1 MFERIFAR
9 GYQSVCGLVAG
20 IAAILAP
27 CVPLIITAFVFI
39 FLDLFYG
46 YKVCR
51 KYKSK
56 HFESSKF
63 WKTVEKLG
71 LTAVL
76 VASFTLLDKF
86 IFMTY
91 DDLVFA
97 KVAAGTVC
105 FAEIISLLE
114 SLRALKP
121 NSITARLLSSVIKS
135 KANKY
140 LDVDIT
146 DIIDDIPN
154 DNNTITNNKESNKV

>member
-1 MFERIFAR
+1 
-9 GYQSVCGLVAG
+9 
-20 IAAILAP
+20 
-27 CVPLIITAFVFI
+27 
-39 FLDLFYG
+39 
-46 YKVCR
+46 
-51 KYKSK
+51 
-56 HFESSKF
+56 
-63 WKTVEKLG
+63 
-71 LTAVL
+71 
-76 VASFTLLDKF
+76 
-86 IFMTY
+86 MTY